1 MAKIISIHSFR
12 GGTGKSNLTA
22 NLAATLAVKGKR
34 VGVIDTDIQSPG
46 IHVLFGLDEARLPR
60 SLNDYL
66 WGTCRIEEAA
76 YDMSEQLGAQRA
88 AGGALFLIPS
98 SIRAGEI
105 ARVLREGYDVGR
117 LNDGFGELIR
127 QLRLEHLL
135 IDTHP
140 GLNEE
145 TLLSMTISDLLLLVL
160 RPDRQD
166 FQGTAVAV
174 DVARKL
180 EVPNMYLVVNK
191 APPAYDAVAV
201 RGQVESA
208 YKVPVAAYIHQSDEM
223 LQLGSAALFC
233 LRYPDH
239 PYTQQVGEIAARI
252 MGVNGSG
259 DLPRPRS

>member
-1 MAKIISIHSFR
+1 MSSIVSIHSFR
-12 GGTGKSNLTA
+12 GGTGKSNLSA
-22 NLAATLAVKGKR
+22 NLAATLASRGRR
-34 VGVIDTDIQSPG
+34 VGVVDTDIQSPG
-46 IHVLFGLDEARLPR
+46 IHVLFGMDEEKMDR

-66 WGTCRIEEAA
+66 WGTCKIQEAA
-76 YDMSEQLGAQRA
+76 YDVSEQLGPGAA
-88 AGGALFLIPS
+88 AGGALYLIPS

-105 ARVLREGYDVGR
+105 ARVLREGYDVGH

-127 QLRLEHLL
+127 QLRLDFLI

-145 TLLSMTISDLLLLVL
+145 TLLSMTISDVLLLVL

-191 APPAYDAVAV
+191 APAAYDAAAI
-201 RGQVESA
+201 REQVETA
-208 YKVPVAAYIHQSDEM
+208 YKVPVLAYMHQSEEI

-233 LRYPDH
+233 MRCPEH
-239 PYTQQVGEIAARI
+239 AYTRQVHAIATRVMECVTGPLCVPKI
-252 MGVNGSG
+252 
-259 DLPRPRS
+259 